1 MNKRYALIEDG
12 IVANIIAATKDP
24 SYMTDLLC
32 IEVDDTVQIGYLYD
46 GINFIENEN
55 NDYNNFDTIS

>member
-12 IVANIIAATKDP
+12 IVANIIAAIENP

-46 GINFIENEN
+46 GINFIENESS
-55 NDYNNFDTIS
+55 DYNNFDTIS

>member
-12 IVANIIAATKDP
+12 VVANIIAATEDP

-32 IEVDDTVQIGYLYD
+32 IEVDDMVQIGYLYD

>member
-12 IVANIIAATKDP
+12 IVVNVIAATENP

-32 IEVDDTVQIGYLYD
+32 IEVDDTVQIGYLYN
-46 GINFIENEN
+46 GSIFTEPVE
-55 NDYNNFDTIS
+55 

>member
-12 IVANIIAATKDP
+12 VVVNIVAAIEDP

-32 IEVDDTVQIGYLYD
+32 IEVDDNVQLGYLYD
-46 GINFIENEN
+46 NSTFTEP
-55 NDYNNFDTIS
+55 TK

>member
-1 MNKRYALIEDG
+1 MDKRYALIEDG
-12 IVANIIAATKDP
+12 AVANIIAATEDP

-55 NDYNNFDTIS
+55 SDYNNFDTIS

>member
-12 IVANIIAATKDP
+12 VVANIIAATEDP